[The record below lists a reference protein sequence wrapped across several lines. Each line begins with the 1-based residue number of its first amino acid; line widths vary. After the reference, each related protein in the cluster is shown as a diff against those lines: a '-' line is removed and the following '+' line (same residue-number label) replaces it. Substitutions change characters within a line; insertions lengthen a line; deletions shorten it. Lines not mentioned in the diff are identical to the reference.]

1 MIPLTT
7 TAKNAIE
14 QNTSVTYGTS
24 LVFEYNMNSMV
35 DGITVTGA
43 TITRQIL
50 LAPHTLRLKN
60 YSLSIL
66 LLNHLDQ

>member
-7 TAKNAIE
+7 TAKNTLE
-14 QNTSVTYGTS
+14 QNTSVTYGSS

-43 TITRQIL
+43 TITKTDSSGATYTPQ
-50 LAPHTLRLKN
+50 
-60 YSLSIL
+60 
-66 LLNHLDQ
+66 LLNHLGQ

>member
-24 LVFEYNMNSMV
+24 LIFEYNMNSMV

-43 TITRQIL
+43 L
-50 LAPHTLRLKN
+50 YLETLIQDGRTQ
-60 YSLSIL
+60 SL
-66 LLNHLDQ
+66 